1 MELDYKAIGKRIK
14 VARIRMEI
22 TQEQLADKVSV
33 SPDSFEQY

>member
-22 TQEQLADKVSV
+22 KDGKKVRVYKTSGKEV
-33 SPDSFEQY
+33 KGK